1 MKWLRA
7 PARLADGLRVYAIG
21 DMHGCAGRLRALHE
35 AIRADLKA
43 HPTRGAT
50 LVHLGDYIDR
60 GPDSA
65 GVIEAA
71 MGFDA
76 CPVVNLT
83 GNHEATLLAALDGDA
98 PAATDW
104 IHYGGREALTSWG
117 MAPHAPR
124 ETWGQGIP
132 AAHIAF
138 LRGLAL
144 RHRIG
149 PYFFVHAGIRP
160 GVALEDQ
167 APDDL
172 IRIRGAFLNSE
183 ADHGAVIVHGHTPVR
198 EREADLRDNRINL
211 DTGAVFGGPLT
222 CGVFE
227 EDRVGLLTA

>member
-7 PARLADGLRVYAIG
+7 PARLADGLRIYAIG
-21 DMHGCAGRLRALHE
+21 DIHGCADKLRVLHE
-35 AIRADLKA
+35 AILADLKA

-65 GVIEAA
+65 GAIEAV

-76 CPVVNLT
+76 CPVVNLM

-104 IHYGGREALTSWG
+104 MYYGGREALTSWG

-124 ETWGQGIP
+124 TEWGAGIP
-132 AAHIAF
+132 AAHQAF
-138 LRGLAL
+138 LRGLAV
-144 RHRIG
+144 RHRVG
-149 PYFFVHAGIRP
+149 PYFFAHAGIRP
-160 GVALEDQ
+160 GVPLEAQ

-172 IRIRGAFLNSE
+172 IRIRGAFLDSE
-183 ADHGAVIVHGHTPVR
+183 ADHGVIVVHGHTPVR
-198 EREADLRDNRINL
+198 EREADLRANRVNL

-227 EDRVGLLTA
+227 EDRLGLITA